1 MAEEVLVRAR
11 ATADG
16 RAVVRLL
23 MAHDMETGLRQDA
36 SGQRV
41 PAWYITEV
49 VVTLAGQPV
58 LQAQWGTAVSKNP
71 SLQFTLRDVQPGDR
85 LQVTWLDNRG
95 RRGKGEGVVA

>member
-1 MAEEVLVRAR
+1 MADAVLVRAR
-11 ATADG
+11 ATVDG

-23 MAHDMETGLRQDA
+23 MAHEMETGLRQDA
-36 SGQRV
+36 SGQPV

-49 VVTLAGQPV
+49 VVTLAGEPV

-85 LQVTWLDNRG
+85 LQVAWLDNRG
-95 RRGKGEGVVA
+95 RRGMGEGVVA

>member
-1 MAEEVLVRAR
+1 MAEGVLVRAR

-49 VVTLAGQPV
+49 TVMLAGETV

-71 SLQFTLRDVQPGDR
+71 SLQFTLRGVQPGD
-85 LQVTWLDNRG
+85 QVKVAWLDNRG
-95 RRGKGEGVVA
+95 QRGVGEGVVG